1 MGTQA
6 LVFVKMTL
14 ESGQGLE
21 MHGHRAGALRD
32 KLQDACGP
40 RVGKCSCWNP
50 WAAVLGCEWEAASLV
65 CSTAFACEAK
75 RPTLATVQSIQGNN
89 LKRRRDGKEE
99 EERFLLNFTSSLL
112 FHLIHGERMKSSL
125 SLGLWMFNTSLTWP
139 KTMVSTMGIIIQ
151 AHHVHL
157 CHLEDALMRTW

>member
-21 MHGHRAGALRD
+21 THGHRAGALRD
-32 KLQDACGP
+32 RLQDACGP

-50 WAAVLGCEWEAASLV
+50 WAAVLGCEWEAAYLG

-75 RPTLATVQSIQGNN
+75 LPTLATVQSIQGNN

-99 EERFLLNFTSSLL
+99 ESAE
-112 FHLIHGERMKSSL
+112 FHKQPAFPPVPWRKDEILVKS
-125 SLGLWMFNTSLTWP
+125 GA
-139 KTMVSTMGIIIQ
+139 VG
-151 AHHVHL
+151 V
-157 CHLEDALMRTW
+157 